1 LHTHAHISNSSRSF
15 LAIVEWLLLAGLMIA
30 FVTLGF
36 LPAWRTM
43 NTDFPNYYLAA
54 SIHHQ
59 GIPLDRAYEWR
70 WFQRHKDH
78 LEIQQTIVGF
88 VPNPPL
94 CAVPMLPLA
103 LLPALEAKRV
113 WLVLNLGFLALA
125 LCTLRRTTQL
135 SWRRLLL
142 FTFLCIL
149 PLRENFLFGQYYV
162 VILLLICAAYYAAC
176 RGHRFTSGALLAA
189 AASLKIFPAFFLI
202 LFLRKRNWR
211 AAVGLVA
218 GGIVL
223 AAVSVLIFGW
233 DVHRILLVEILPRAM
248 HGDLVGPYTL
258 RWDSFTALWH
268 YFFLFE
274 PQLNST
280 PLLNSPMVYAV
291 VQAFVASA
299 LIVSFLLAVGEDDG
313 PQSRAWEWATFAT
326 LLFLLSS
333 MPSSYHFCVL
343 IFTAIVALQMLLEAN
358 RPSVTIAF
366 VLLFALAC
374 YPFPG
379 LIWLQLQGRLV
390 VVLLLYVLLL
400 LQAPNRAGK
409 RAQWWVLAVLLFVG
423 LAASNFRSL
432 RNRAEDFSQR
442 LPESTGGYATF
453 AAAASPAGVILDEM
467 LLSSTL
473 QAFRAVAVAGS
484 QVLPV
489 PASGDVL
496 SFAASSESPFI
507 YFELTNR
514 RSQIFRMPVDRIGRP
529 NMVPEYVA
537 EGEEPAISQDG
548 RWLAFLHDEGRGQST
563 IWLSK
568 DRAPSSPARGA
579 QNLADVLEMSVT
591 PSGDIV
597 AARGGPANP
606 RLVLLHTA
614 SGEVQPLTDIAGA
627 VRYPAVSPNGKWLAF
642 SRRESGSW
650 HLFVRDLAH
659 KTEQQLTHAACNAV
673 SPTWQDSQTLLYVS
687 DCGRGFGLGALV
699 RVPVTW

>member
-1 LHTHAHISNSSRSF
+1 VFI
-15 LAIVEWLLLAGLMIA
+15 EWLLLGALMIA
-30 FVTLGF
+30 FVILGF

-88 VPNPPL
+88 IPNPPL

-125 LCTLRRTTQL
+125 LWMLRRTTRL

-142 FTFLCIL
+142 LTFLCIL

-162 VILLLICAAYYAAC
+162 VILLIICAAYYTAC

-211 AAVGLVA
+211 AAGGLVA

-223 AAVSVLIFGW
+223 TAISVLVFGW

-248 HGDLVGPYTL
+248 HGDMVGPYTL

-268 YFFLFE
+268 YLFLFE
-274 PQLNST
+274 PQLNPT
-280 PLLNSPMVYAV
+280 PLLNSPTVYAI
-291 VQAFVASA
+291 VQAFVASG
-299 LIVSFLLAVGEDDG
+299 LVVSFLLAVGEDER
-313 PQSRAWEWATFAT
+313 QQTRAWEWATFAA

-343 IFTAIVALQMLLEAN
+343 IFTAIVAFPMLIEAN
-358 RPSVTIAF
+358 RPWMMIAF
-366 VLLFALAC
+366 VSLFALAC

-400 LQAPNRAGK
+400 LQAPNRSGA
-409 RAQWWVLAVLLFVG
+409 RAQWWALAVLLFLV

-442 LPESTGGYATF
+442 LPESTGGYATY

-473 QAFRAVAVAGS
+473 QAFRAVAVSGS

-489 PASGDVL
+489 PADGDVL
-496 SFAASSESPFI
+496 SFAVSSESRFV

-514 RSQIFRMPVDRIGRP
+514 RSQIFRVPVDEVGHP
-529 NMVPEYVA
+529 NIVPEYVA
-537 EGEEPAISQDG
+537 DGQEPAISQDG
-548 RWLAFLHDEGRGQST
+548 RWLAFLHDDGRGRST
-563 IWLSK
+563 ILLSK
-568 DRAPSSPARGA
+568 DGAPPLPAKGA
-579 QNLADVLEMSVT
+579 QNLADVMEMSVT
-591 PSGDIV
+591 PSGDLV
-597 AARGGPANP
+597 VARGGPANP
-606 RLVLLHTA
+606 RLVLLHTS
-614 SGEVQPLTDIAGA
+614 SGEVEPLADIAGA
-627 VRYPAVSPNGKWLAF
+627 VRYPAISPNGKWLAF

-659 KTEQQLTHAACNAV
+659 KTEQQLTHSACNAV
-673 SPTWQDSQTLLYVS
+673 SPAWEDSQTLLYVS
-687 DCGRGFGLGALV
+687 DCGRGFGLGAPV